1 MQEIK
6 CPECGKVFQVDESGY
21 AAIVK
26 QVRDKEFSKEIKERE
41 AQFKAANETALN
53 LAKVQASSDLKE
65 QLAKKDAVINE
76 LNEKHSSEIAKA
88 DLEIAK
94 LNEKLHAQ
102 ENVSKSAIKNAE
114 AEKDKEI
121 IKLRAELENAK
132 KEMEA
137 AVNAAVTQKDN
148 EIARLNDKLASDSKQ
163 YELKFKQAESEKAA
177 EISELMGK
185 INSSDADKKLAVNE
199 AKEQMQL
206 EISGM
211 RETIIKLESDLK
223 SNATAYENK
232 EIMIRQGYEDK
243 LKEKDAAIEY
253 YKDFK
258 ARLSTK
264 MIGESLEQHCN
275 NEFNKVRHMAF
286 PNAYFEKDNDISTG
300 SKGDF
305 IFKDHYYND
314 EGKKV
319 EYVSIMFEMKNESDD
334 TVKKHKNEDFF
345 KELDKDRIEKKCEYA
360 VLVSMLEADNDYY
373 NSGIVDVSHRYPKM
387 FVIRPQ
393 FFLPMISLIRNSA
406 LSSIEYKKEL
416 AKVQNQNIDISNF
429 EFQME
434 EFKRLFGWHYKNAK
448 DRFDDAIKQIDNAIT
463 QLQNVRNSLT
473 TSANHLDKANNRAEE
488 LTVKRLTKNS
498 PSIAAKFAELHADE

>member
-1 MQEIK
+1 
-6 CPECGKVFQVDESGY
+6 
-21 AAIVK
+21 
-26 QVRDKEFSKEIKERE
+26 
-41 AQFKAANETALN
+41 
-53 LAKVQASSDLKE
+53 
-65 QLAKKDAVINE
+65 
-76 LNEKHSSEIAKA
+76 
-88 DLEIAK
+88 
-94 LNEKLHAQ
+94 
-102 ENVSKSAIKNAE
+102 
-114 AEKDKEI
+114 
-121 IKLRAELENAK
+121 
-132 KEMEA
+132 
-137 AVNAAVTQKDN
+137 
-148 EIARLNDKLASDSKQ
+148 
-163 YELKFKQAESEKAA
+163 
-177 EISELMGK
+177 
-185 INSSDADKKLAVNE
+185 
-199 AKEQMQL
+199 
-206 EISGM
+206 
-211 RETIIKLESDLK
+211 
-223 SNATAYENK
+223 
-232 EIMIRQGYEDK
+232 MIRQGYEDK

-314 EGKKV
+314 EGKNV
-319 EYVSIMFEMKNESDD
+319 EFVSIMFDMKNESDD

-345 KELDKDRIEKKCEYA
+345 KELDKDRKEKKCEYA